1 MRTIKLYI
9 ILFFL
14 FLQNSESVDELEP
27 TDRLVP
33 TQAGEEDY
41 EAPFEEFDHDALIEE
56 RAKNEE
62 NEEKVNLNI
71 I

>member
-1 MRTIKLYI
+1 M
-9 ILFFL
+9 
-14 FLQNSESVDELEP
+14 EP
-27 TDRLVP
+27 TDELVP
-33 TQAGEEDY
+33 KQAGEENY
-41 EAPFEEFDHDALIEE
+41 EVPFEEFDFDALIGE